1 MNNTGEMEI
10 NMRNKQIANKMFNK
24 ESMLLYAV
32 TDRQWL
38 DGKSFEEEIE
48 AVLKS
53 GVTFLQLREK
63 NMSYDEL
70 VAEGKVIKKIA
81 DKYNVPFVIDDDIY
95 AAKEIDAD
103 GVHIGQSDME
113 YEKARKILGDDK
125 IIGVTAPTPELAI
138 KAQEA
143 GADYIGVGAVFHT
156 TTKKDAKDMKK
167 ETLLDITSRVDIP
180 VVAIGGI
187 NYDNVDRLSGTG
199 VDGVAVISAIFAQ
212 KDVAAAT
219 ERLLRKVSAID
230 FKEDNIKLPDN
241 IRYAIFDMDGTI
253 LNSMPYW
260 DNLLRNYITSKGYT
274 VTEEVERKAAA
285 MTVKEAVAYVKD
297 IFNID
302 VPTGDI
308 EKSLI
313 DIIKRQYKEEIPAK
327 KRTVDIIKEL
337 HKQNIKMCILT
348 SSDYDCA
355 VEAIKRNGLSECF
368 DNIFTS
374 DRLKMS
380 KRDPDI
386 YRETAKR
393 MGFDITKTVVFED
406 AMHGVSSAKNAG
418 FYVVAVYDTAS
429 QADWDKIKDLADV
442 HIYS

>member
-1 MNNTGEMEI
+1 
-10 NMRNKQIANKMFNK
+10 MRNKQIGNKIFNK

-48 AVLKS
+48 AVLKL

-63 NMSYDEL
+63 NLSYDEL

-187 NYDNVDRLSGTG
+187 NYDNVDRLSGSG

-212 KDVAAAT
+212 KDVATAT

-230 FKEDNIKLPDN
+230 FKEDDIKLPDD

-253 LNSMPYW
+253 LDSMPYW

-285 MTVKEAVAYVKD
+285 MTVKEAIAYVKD

-302 VPTGDI
+302 VPTVDI
-308 EKSLI
+308 EKRSY
-313 DIIKRQYKEEIPAK
+313 RYYK
-327 KRTVDIIKEL
+327 
-337 HKQNIKMCILT
+337 
-348 SSDYDCA
+348 
-355 VEAIKRNGLSECF
+355 
-368 DNIFTS
+368 
-374 DRLKMS
+374 
-380 KRDPDI
+380 
-386 YRETAKR
+386 
-393 MGFDITKTVVFED
+393 KT
-406 AMHGVSSAKNAG
+406 
-418 FYVVAVYDTAS
+418 
-429 QADWDKIKDLADV
+429 I
-442 HIYS
+442 